1 MDVEVPVLEILVSEL
16 VTNALLHG
24 DGPIGLR
31 LASDGQSVRL
41 EVTDDGGTATTPHL
55 VEHEQVGGWGL
66 HLVDRLADSWGT
78 DHADHAT
85 RVWTETRPR
94 TAPGH
99 HADDGPR

>member
-1 MDVEVPVLEILVSEL
+1 MASTLTAWGMDVEVPVLEILVSEL

-55 VEHEQVGGWGL
+55 V
-66 HLVDRLADSWGT
+66 DRLADSWGT

-94 TAPGH
+94 TARGL
-99 HADDGPR
+99 HADDGSR